1 MKKYLF
7 LMLLLVLALSFSAC
21 EKKEEVAGENVEK
34 EEVKK
39 ELTAEE
45 KAAEEEAK
53 KKAEEE
59 AKKRAEE
66 EAKRKFEEERKSVFY
81 MVEGSKFYES
91 DAFVE
96 EGAASAPPK
105 AKIKVVAEVWK
116 EVAEET
122 QEESAEEPTE
132 ADGEEGSEESAEQG
146 SEVGEETEKQD
157 DKTSLG
163 TDKETKSEDAPKTL
177 KKLVGYEISSVNDTA
192 RKAYVKAEDLVKYPY
207 DFIEYPVEGVSYE
220 PFPKKTYENNPPVKV
235 RGVYVTRTSAANG
248 DGLLDYLLVL
258 AKTTDIN
265 TFVIDV
271 KDDNGLLLFK
281 TKAAEKY
288 MPEENERVVIDDI
301 KAFVKR
307 LKDEN
312 IYLVARIV
320 TFKSPLYAQKHP
332 ERSLKYKDGRG
343 LYSDDDGIYW
353 STPYGRELWDYNI
366 SIAEEAADAGFNEI
380 QFDYVR
386 FPATT
391 EEEDQILE
399 FYNEKNESKSLV
411 ISQFLQEAYRRLSQK
426 EVYVTADLFGWMA
439 SAVDDQNIGQHW
451 ESLANYVDYIA
462 PMMYPSHYGYNN
474 FGLAVPDAHPY
485 ECIDA
490 SIKDAISRNQNL
502 YTPAKLRPWIQD
514 FTAPWVD
521 GYILYGENEVL
532 AQIKALKDNG
542 IDEYM
547 LWNAGNNY
555 SDGAL
560 HGDKKNQQ
568 Q

>member
-1 MKKYLF
+1 MKKHLF
-7 LMLLLVLALSFSAC
+7 LVLVLILALSFTAC
-21 EKKEEVAGENVEK
+21 DKKEELKSEVGGETEK
-34 EEVKK
+34 R
-39 ELTAEE
+39 ELSAEE

-53 KKAEEE
+53 KKA
-59 AKKRAEE
+59 AEE

-81 MVEGSKFYES
+81 MVHGSKFYES
-91 DAFVE
+91 DAFAQETAVD
-96 EGAASAPPK
+96 APHK
-105 AKIKVVAEVWK
+105 AKVKIVSEVWK
-116 EVAEET
+116 EVVEEAEP
-122 QEESAEEPTE
+122 SAEE
-132 ADGEEGSEESAEQG
+132 GAEVETQ
-146 SEVGEETEKQD
+146 SEETEGEGETEGLENETEGVEGKAGSE
-157 DKTSLG
+157 TSA
-163 TDKETKSEDAPKTL
+163 DEEADESAKESEEKPSPKTVR
-177 KKLVGYEISSVNDTA
+177 KLVGYEIGFVDDA
-192 RKAYVKAEDLVKYPY
+192 PKKAFVKAEDLVKYPY

-220 PFPKKTYENNPPVKV
+220 PFAKKTYESNPPIKV
-235 RGVYVTRTSAANG
+235 RGVYVTRTAAVNG
-248 DGLLDYLLVL
+248 DGLLDYLLDL
-258 AKTTDIN
+258 AKKTDIN

-288 MPEENERVVIDDI
+288 MPEENERVAIDDI

-312 IYLVARIV
+312 LYLVARVV

-366 SIAEEAADAGFNEI
+366 SIAEETADAGFNEI

-411 ISQFLQEAYRRLSQK
+411 ISQFLQEAYRRLSAK

-462 PMMYPSHYGYNN
+462 PMMYPSHYGEHN

-490 SIKDAISRNQNL
+490 SIKDAISRNKNL

-514 FTAPWVD
+514 FTATWVE
-521 GYILYGENEVL
+521 GYIPYGTNEVL
-532 AQIKALKDNG
+532 AQIKALNDNG

-547 LWNAGNNY
+547 LWNAGNTY
-555 SDGAL
+555 SEGAL
-560 HGDKKNQQ
+560 HGDKDK
-568 Q
+568 

>member
-1 MKKYLF
+1 MKKLLF
-7 LMLLLVLALSFSAC
+7 LMLVLGLALGYTAC
-21 EKKEEVAGENVEK
+21 DNKKEEEATPSTNVEEKKELSP
-34 EEVKK
+34 EE
-39 ELTAEE
+39 EAAAEE
-45 KAAEEEAK
+45 AKKRAEEEAK
-53 KKAEEE
+53 KK
-59 AKKRAEE
+59 AEE
-66 EAKRKFEEERKSVFY
+66 EAKRKFEEERKSTFY
-81 MVEGSKFYES
+81 MTLDSKFYES
-91 DAFVE
+91 DAFLE
-96 EGAASAPPK
+96 EGAVDAPHK
-105 AKIKVVAEVWK
+105 AKVKVVSEVWK
-116 EVAEET
+116 EGEIEMEPEPGSETEGEGDAASEAEGAGEEAAEE
-122 QEESAEEPTE
+122 S
-132 ADGEEGSEESAEQG
+132 
-146 SEVGEETEKQD
+146 
-157 DKTSLG
+157 G
-163 TDKETKSEDAPKTL
+163 TDKKAKTEPKTEPKTE
-177 KKLVGYEISSVNDTA
+177 KKLVGYEISSVNDEA
-192 RKAYVKAEDLVKYPY
+192 KKAYVKAEDVVQYPY

-220 PFPKKTYENNPPVKV
+220 PFPKKTYEKNPPIKV
-235 RGVYVTRTSAANG
+235 RGVYVTRTAAVNG
-248 DGLLDYLLVL
+248 DGLLDYLLDL
-258 AKTTDIN
+258 ARKTDIN

-271 KDDNGLLLFK
+271 KDDKGLLLFK

-307 LKDEN
+307 LKEEN
-312 IYLVARIV
+312 LYLVARIV

-343 LYSDDDGIYW
+343 LYSDHDGIYW

-411 ISQFLQEAYRRLSQK
+411 ISQFLQEAYRRLSAK

-462 PMMYPSHYGYNN
+462 PMMYPSHYGEHN

-490 SIKDAISRNQNL
+490 SIKDAISRNKNL

-514 FTAPWVD
+514 FTATWVE
-521 GYILYGENEVL
+521 GYIPYGANEVL
-532 AQIKALKDNG
+532 AQIKALNDNG

-547 LWNAGNNY
+547 LWNAGNTY
-555 SDGAL
+555 TEDAL
-560 HGDKKNQQ
+560 HGDKEKQ
-568 Q
+568 